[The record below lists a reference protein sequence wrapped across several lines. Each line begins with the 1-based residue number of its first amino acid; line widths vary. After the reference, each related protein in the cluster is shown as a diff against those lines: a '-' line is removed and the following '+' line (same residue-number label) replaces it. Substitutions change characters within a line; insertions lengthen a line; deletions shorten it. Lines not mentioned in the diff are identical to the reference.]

1 MSAVAEPIDRGAAGR
16 RRARGGGAAA
26 WPVYAFVLLF
36 VALVGGIFFTVLFS
50 SFASTWFGG
59 WLPDGYTTKWYRFA
73 VDEFALW
80 RVLRVTLTVALIV
93 VALSLLIGV
102 PAAYVLA
109 RRSFRGKNAVLL
121 LLLLPIM
128 VPPITY
134 GIPLA
139 TMLYEYGLAGRL
151 AGVVVANL
159 VPAFPFV
166 IVILVPFIEQID
178 PNLERSARM
187 LGASPL
193 RVVGRVLL
201 PLAIPGILAAGLL
214 ALVRT
219 IAMFELTFLTAG
231 ASSQTLVVSLY
242 YATFSAGIRPTQS
255 VDAMAVIY
263 MLTTALLL
271 VLALRFINPVQV
283 VSRVKQ

>member
-1 MSAVAEPIDRGAAGR
+1 MSAVAGPIDPPQTGR
-16 RRARGGGAAA
+16 RRAAGGVAA
-26 WPVYAFVLLF
+26 WPVYAFVLFF

-59 WLPDGYTTKWYRFA
+59 WLPDGYTAKWYRFA

-80 RVLRVTLTVALIV
+80 QVLRVTLTVALIV

-151 AGVVVANL
+151 VGVVVANL

-187 LGASPL
+187 LGASPF
-193 RVVGRVLL
+193 RVVTRVLL
-201 PLAIPGILAAGLL
+201 PLAVPGILAAGLL

-255 VDAMAVIY
+255 IDAMAVIY

>member
-1 MSAVAEPIDRGAAGR
+1 MNPVNEPPGAAPSGR
-16 RRARGGGAAA
+16 SRASFSNPGVWLMYG
-26 WPVYAFVLLF
+26 FVLFFAILI
-36 VALVGGIFFTVLFS
+36 GGIFFTVLFS
-50 SFASTWFGG
+50 SFASSWFGG
-59 WLPDGYTTKWYRFA
+59 WLPDGYTTRWYTFA
-73 VDEFALW
+73 IDEFNLW
-80 RVLRVTLTVALIV
+80 QVLRVTLIIALVV

-102 PAAYVLA
+102 PAAYALA
-109 RRSFRGKNAVLL
+109 RHNFKGKNVVLL

-139 TMLYEYGLAGRL
+139 TMLFEYGLAGRMI
-151 AGVVVANL
+151 GVIIANL

-166 IVILVPFIEQID
+166 IVIMVPFIEQID
-178 PNLERSARM
+178 PNLERSAQM
-187 LGASPL
+187 LGASPFK
-193 RVVGRVLL
+193 VFTRVLL

-242 YATFSAGIRPTQS
+242 YAAFSAGIRPTQS
-255 VDAMAVIY
+255 IDAMAVVY
-263 MLTTALLL
+263 MLTSTLLL
-271 VLALRFINPVQV
+271 VLALRFINPVQI

>member
-1 MSAVAEPIDRGAAGR
+1 MRETGTPETTRASRYNPGA
-16 RRARGGGAAA
+16 
-26 WPVYAFVLLF
+26 WLMYAFILF
-36 VALVGGIFFTVLFS
+36 FISLIGGIFFTVLLS
-50 SFASTWFGG
+50 SFANTWFGG
-59 WLPDGYTTKWYRFA
+59 WLPDSFSTKWYTFA
-73 VDEFALW
+73 VEEFNLW
-80 RVLRVTLTVALIV
+80 RVLRVTLIVAITV
-93 VALSLLIGV
+93 VALSLLVGV
-102 PAAYVLA
+102 PAAYALA
-109 RRSFRGKNAVLL
+109 RLNFRGKGLVFLF
-121 LLLLPIM
+121 LLLPIM

-151 AGVVVANL
+151 IGVIIANL

-166 IVILVPFIEQID
+166 IVIMVPFIEQID
-178 PNLERSARM
+178 PNLERAASM
-187 LGASPL
+187 LGAS
-193 RVVGRVLL
+193 RFHIFTRVLL
-201 PLAIPGILAAGLL
+201 PLAIPGVLAAGLL

-255 VDAMAVIY
+255 INAMAVIY
-263 MLTTALLL
+263 MIMTTSLLI
-271 VLALRFINPVQV
+271 LALRFINPVQI

>member
-1 MSAVAEPIDRGAAGR
+1 MRETGTPETTRASRFNPGA
-16 RRARGGGAAA
+16 
-26 WPVYAFVLLF
+26 WLMYAFILF
-36 VALVGGIFFTVLFS
+36 FISLIGGIFFTVLLS
-50 SFASTWFGG
+50 SFANTWFGG
-59 WLPDGYTTKWYRFA
+59 WLPDSFSTKWYTFA
-73 VDEFALW
+73 VEEFNLW
-80 RVLRVTLTVALIV
+80 RVLRVTLIVAITV
-93 VALSLLIGV
+93 VALSLLVGV
-102 PAAYVLA
+102 PAAYALA
-109 RRSFRGKNAVLL
+109 RLNFRGKGLVFL

-151 AGVVVANL
+151 IGVIIANL

-166 IVILVPFIEQID
+166 IVIMVPFIEQID
-178 PNLERSARM
+178 PNLERAASM
-187 LGASPL
+187 LGAS
-193 RVVGRVLL
+193 RFHIFTRVLL
-201 PLAIPGILAAGLL
+201 PLAIPGVLAAGLL

-255 VDAMAVIY
+255 INAMAVIY
-263 MLTTALLL
+263 MIMTTSLLI
-271 VLALRFINPVQV
+271 LALRFINPVQI